1 MIARIVELSLIQRVM
16 VCILGF
22 LLFFGGLYAFH
33 TLDIVAYPDP
43 SAPMVELITQQP
55 GWSAEEVERQITVPI
70 EVALNG
76 MPGLTD
82 IRSLSIFGLSDIK
95 IYFDFDSEIFRDRQE
110 VLNRLTSVPLPPG
123 AAPSL
128 SPWWAIAE
136 IYRYELTG
144 AGETTLT
151 DLKTTQDWQVRR
163 EFRRIPGIIDVTTFG
178 GTTKE
183 YHVDIDPGRLISYG
197 VNLSQVMSAL
207 TNSNANVGGSY
218 LTIGPQNYNIRGL
231 GLINGIADIENV
243 MVAEKNGT
251 PIFIRTLGTV
261 AVGSRVRLGKVGI
274 DDRDDVVEGV
284 VLLQRGYKAL
294 NVLEKVRGKVED
306 LNTGKLPVGVKIK
319 TFYDRTALIHTTVE
333 TVTDI
338 LISGMVLVFII
349 LFVFLGHLRAALI
362 VALTIPLSL
371 LFTFS
376 MMVLIGQSANL
387 ISLGSIDFGIIVD
400 ATLIMVESIFFHL
413 AHGKTHGLTVHQRIV
428 RAARQVG
435 RPISYSTAIIVVAFI
450 PLFTMT
456 GVPGKIFAPMSIT
469 YGFALVGALLMA
481 FTLAPV
487 LCSFFLRGTISED
500 DTAIVRGVRRFYH
513 GILEW
518 ALDHRVAVVGA
529 CFGLLALTFG
539 VLRSI
544 GGEFMPA
551 LEEGNLWVRATMPVD
566 ISFDQA
572 AKLTSEIRRMFR
584 ESPEVTT
591 VVSQLGRPDDGTDPT
606 SFSNAEF
613 LANLKPEKEWRSRL
627 TKDKLIEEIEGK
639 LKDIPG
645 VIFNFSQVIQDNVE
659 EAMSGVKGENSI
671 KLFGPDLKTME
682 STATEIERV
691 MQQIKGVKDLGIFH
705 LVGQP
710 NLLIQVDREASA
722 RYGLQVADV
731 NAVVQAA
738 VGGQAVTQVYEGER
752 LFDLVVRFLPEFRQ
766 DVDAIGNILVSTP
779 DGARIPLK
787 QVASITTQTGA
798 FIIYRENNERYIPI
812 KFSVRDRDLQS
823 TVEEAQARLAKE
835 VHLPDRYH
843 MEWAGQYEQLKGEQ
857 KRLAMVV
864 PISLVIILFLLYS
877 AFDSIKNALLVLST
891 VPFALLG
898 GAVSLAATHTNF
910 SISAAVGVIS
920 TLGVAIL
927 GGVLLISRIED
938 FRLTGLTLREAV
950 RKGADVQMRPIL
962 MATLGAAIG
971 LLPAALA
978 TGIGSQAQ
986 KPLAL
991 VVVGGMLTAAVLIL
1005 VVLPVL
1011 YEIVHH
1017 RSANNGG
1024 EKEDDRAATT
1034 SLPVGDRPGDADV
1047 GTGSDPAG

>member
-1 MIARIVELSLIQRVM
+1 MIARIVELSLVQRVM
-16 VCILGF
+16 VCVLGF
-22 LLFFGGLYAFH
+22 LLLFGGLYAFH
-33 TLDIVAYPDP
+33 ILDIVAYPDP
-43 SAPMVELITQQP
+43 SPPMVELITQYP
-55 GWSAEEVERQITVPI
+55 GWSAEEIERQITIPI

-76 MPGLTD
+76 TPGLTD
-82 IRSLSIFGLSDIK
+82 VRSLSIFGLSDIK
-95 IYFDFDSEIFRDRQE
+95 IYFDFNTDIFRDRQE
-110 VLNRLTSVPLPPG
+110 VLNRLGSVQLPPG

-151 DLKTTQDWQVRR
+151 DLKTIQDWQIRR
-163 EFRRIPGIIDVTTFG
+163 EFRRIPGVIDVTAFG

-207 TNSNANVGGSY
+207 TNSNANVGGNY
-218 LTIGPQNYNIRGL
+218 LTIGAQNYNIRGL

-243 MVAEKNGT
+243 MVTEKEGT
-251 PIFIRTLGTV
+251 PIFVKTLGKV
-261 AVGSRVRLGKVGI
+261 AVGPRVRLGKVGI
-274 DDRDDVVEGV
+274 DERDDVVEGV
-284 VLLQRGYKAL
+284 ILLQRGYKAL
-294 NVLEKVRGKVED
+294 NVLDKVRGKVED
-306 LNTGKLPVGVKIK
+306 LNAWKLPAGVKIK

-349 LFVFLGHLRAALI
+349 LFVFLGHFRAALI

-371 LFTFS
+371 LFTFG
-376 MMVLIGQSANL
+376 MMVSIGQSANL

-413 AHGKTHGLTVHQRIV
+413 AHGKTHGLTVHQQIV

-435 RPISYSTAIIVVAFI
+435 QPIFYSTAIIVVAFI

-487 LCSFFLRGTISED
+487 LCSFLLKGTISED
-500 DTAIVRGVRRFYH
+500 DTAVVRVVRRSYN

-518 ALDHRVAVVGA
+518 ALDHRTVVVGA
-529 CFGLLALTFG
+529 CVGLLALTF
-539 VLRSI
+539 VALKSI

-572 AKLTSEIRRMFR
+572 ARLTSEIRRLFR

-591 VVSQLGRPDDGTDPT
+591 IVSQLGRPDDGTDPT
-606 SFSNAEF
+606 SFFNAEF
-613 LANLKPEKEWRSRL
+613 LANLKPEKEWRPGLS
-627 TKDKLIEEIEGK
+627 KDALIEEIEGR

-645 VIFNFSQVIQDNVE
+645 IIFNFSQVIQDNVE

-671 KLFGPDLKTME
+671 KLFGADLKTME
-682 STATEIERV
+682 AKAIEIEHV
-691 MQQIKGVKDLGIFH
+691 MQQIKGVKDLGIFR

-766 DVDAIGNILVSTP
+766 HVDAIGNILVSTP
-779 DGARIPLK
+779 NGARIPLK

-835 VHLPDRYH
+835 VSLPERYR
-843 MEWAGQYEQLKGEQ
+843 MEWAGQYDQLKDEQ

-864 PISLVIILFLLYS
+864 PISLVLILFLLYTT
-877 AFDSIKNALLVLST
+877 FDSLKNALLVLST
-891 VPFALLG
+891 VPFALVG
-898 GAVSLAATHTNF
+898 GALSLVATHTNF

-938 FRLTGLTLREAV
+938 FRLTGLTIREAV

-986 KPLAL
+986 KPLAR

-1017 RSANNGG
+1017 RSSNDGG
-1024 EKEDDRAATT
+1024 RER
-1034 SLPVGDRPGDADV
+1034 G
-1047 GTGSDPAG
+1047 

>member
-1 MIARIVELSLIQRVM
+1 MLARIVELSLVQRVM

-43 SAPMVELITQQP
+43 SPPMVELITQYP
-55 GWSAEEVERQITVPI
+55 GWSAEEMERQITIPI

-95 IYFDFDSEIFRDRQE
+95 IYFDFNSEIFRDRQE
-110 VLNRLTSVPLPPG
+110 VLNRLGSVQLPPG

-144 AGETTLT
+144 AGETTLM
-151 DLKTTQDWQVRR
+151 DLKTIQDWQVRR
-163 EFRRIPGIIDVTTFG
+163 EFRRIPGVIDVTAFG

-197 VNLSQVMSAL
+197 VSLSQVMSAL
-207 TNSNANVGGSY
+207 TNSNANVGGNY
-218 LTIGPQNYNIRGL
+218 LTIGAQNYNIRGL

-243 MVAEKNGT
+243 MVAEKEGT
-251 PIFIRTLGTV
+251 PIFVKTLGTV
-261 AVGSRVRLGKVGI
+261 AVGPRVRLGKVGI

-284 VLLQRGYKAL
+284 ILLQRGYKAL

-306 LNTGKLPVGVKIK
+306 LNTWKLPAGVKVK

-349 LFVFLGHLRAALI
+349 LFVFLGHFRAALI

-371 LFTFS
+371 LFTFT

-413 AHGKTHGLTVHQRIV
+413 AHGKIQGLTVHQQIV

-435 RPISYSTAIIVVAFI
+435 QPIFSSTAIIVVAFI

-469 YGFALVGALLMA
+469 YGFALLGALLMA

-487 LCSFFLRGTISED
+487 LCSFLLKGTISEE
-500 DTAIVRGVRRFYH
+500 DTAIVRMVRRSYNAV
-513 GILEW
+513 LAW
-518 ALDHRVAVVGA
+518 ALDHRSTVVGA
-529 CFGLLALTFG
+529 CLGLLAMTF
-539 VLRSI
+539 VALQSI

-572 AKLTSEIRRMFR
+572 AKLTSEIRKLFR

-591 VVSQLGRPDDGTDPT
+591 IVSQLGRPDDGTDPT
-606 SFSNAEF
+606 SFFNAEF
-613 LANLKPEKEWRSRL
+613 LANLKSEKEWRPGLS
-627 TKDKLIEEIEGK
+627 KDALIEEIEGR

-682 STATEIERV
+682 AKAIEIEHV
-691 MQQIKGVKDLGIFH
+691 MRKVHGVKDLGIFR

-722 RYGLQVADV
+722 RYGLQVSDV

-787 QVASITTQTGA
+787 QVATITTQTGA

-823 TVEEAQARLAKE
+823 TVEEAQALLAKE
-835 VHLPDRYH
+835 VSLPERYR
-843 MEWAGQYEQLKGEQ
+843 MEWAGQYDQLKAEQ

-864 PISLVIILFLLYS
+864 PISLMIILFLLYTT
-877 AFDSIKNALLVLST
+877 FDSLKNALLVLST
-891 VPFALLG
+891 VPFALVG
-898 GAVSLAATHTNF
+898 GVLSLVATHTNF

-938 FRLTGLTLREAV
+938 FRLAGLTLREAV

-986 KPLAL
+986 KPLAR

-1005 VVLPVL
+1005 VVLPVF
-1011 YEIVHH
+1011 YEIVH
-1017 RSANNGG
+1017 RRDERKSSEEEERG
-1024 EKEDDRAATT
+1024 
-1034 SLPVGDRPGDADV
+1034 
-1047 GTGSDPAG
+1047 

>member
-1 MIARIVELSLIQRVM
+1 MIARIVELSLIQRVL
-16 VCILGF
+16 VCTLGF
-22 LLFFGGLYAFH
+22 FLLFGGLYAFH
-33 TLDIVAYPDP
+33 TLDVIAYPDP
-43 SAPMVELITQQP
+43 SPPMVELITQYP
-55 GWSAEEVERQITVPI
+55 GWSAEEIERQITIPI
-70 EVALNG
+70 EVAVNG

-82 IRSLSIFGLSDIK
+82 IRSISIFGLSDIK
-95 IYFDFDSEIFRDRQE
+95 VYFDFDTEIFRDRQE
-110 VLNRLTSVPLPPG
+110 VLNRLGSVSLPPG

-144 AGETTLT
+144 TGDTTLT
-151 DLKTTQDWQVRR
+151 DLKTIQDWQVRR
-163 EFRRIPGIIDVTTFG
+163 EFRRIPGVIDVTAFG

-197 VNLSQVMSAL
+197 VSLSQVMSAL

-243 MVAEKNGT
+243 MVAEKDGT
-251 PIFIRTLGTV
+251 PVFIRTLGTV

-306 LNTGKLPVGVKIK
+306 LNAWKLPAGVKIK

-333 TVTDI
+333 TITNI
-338 LISGMVLVFII
+338 LISGMILVFVI

-413 AHGKTHGLTVHQRIV
+413 AHGRKTHGLTFHQHIV

-435 RPISYSTAIIVVAFI
+435 QPIFFSTAIVVVAFI

-487 LCSFFLRGTISED
+487 LCSFLLTGTIGEED
-500 DTAIVRGVRRFYH
+500 TLVVRGIRRVYT
-513 GILEW
+513 GMLEW
-518 ALDHRVAVVGA
+518 ALDHRTVVVSA
-529 CFGLLALTFG
+529 CVGLLALTLG
-539 VLRSI
+539 ALRVI

-566 ISFDQA
+566 VSFDQA
-572 AKLTSEIRRMFR
+572 ARLTNDVRRMFR
-584 ESPEVTT
+584 DSPEVTT

-606 SFSNAEF
+606 SFSSAEF
-613 LANLKPEKEWRSRL
+613 LANLKPEKEWRPRL
-627 TKDKLIEEIEGK
+627 TKDALIEEIDER
-639 LKDIPG
+639 LKGIPG
-645 VIFNFSQVIQDNVE
+645 ITFNFSQVIQDNVE

-671 KLFGPDLKTME
+671 KVFGPDLKTME
-682 STATEIERV
+682 AKALEIEHV
-691 MQQIKGVKDLGIFH
+691 MQQIKGVKDLGIFR
-705 LVGQP
+705 LLGQP
-710 NLLIQVDREASA
+710 NLLIQVDREAAA
-722 RYGLQVADV
+722 RYGLRVADV

-779 DGARIPLK
+779 DGSRVPLK

-798 FIIYRENNERYIPI
+798 FMIYRENNQRYIPI

-823 TVEEAQARLAKE
+823 TVEEAQTRLAKE
-835 VHLPDRYH
+835 VSLPDRYR
-843 MEWAGQYEQLKGEQ
+843 MEWAGEYDQLKDEQ
-857 KRLAMVV
+857 SRLAMVV

-877 AFDSIKNALLVLST
+877 AFNSIKNGLLVLSG
-891 VPFALLG
+891 VPFALI
-898 GAVSLAATHTNF
+898 GAVVSLVITHTSF

-920 TLGVAIL
+920 TLGVAIM

-938 FRLTGLTLREAV
+938 YRRTGLTIREAV

-971 LLPAALA
+971 FLPAALA

-991 VVVGGMLTAAVLIL
+991 VVVGGMMTAAVLNL

-1011 YEIVHH
+1011 YEMIHV
-1017 RSANNGG
+1017 RVMRQNDGG
-1024 EKEDDRAATT
+1024 EGE
-1034 SLPVGDRPGDADV
+1034 
-1047 GTGSDPAG
+1047 